1 MVQSL
6 PFELTEE
13 SMERTMQNM
22 SDAMP
27 TEAVATNPLDQTLD
41 AGLQMGESPAE
52 EDGGDAEDLRMLQQ
66 LLSEHYELR
75 NNVVAGRL
83 EFRLR
88 DGSNAP
94 FRQLTIEAE
103 NSMIIQAKLALGDV
117 KGLKSNLTMLLHSEE
132 IEEYDPVSAYLSNLP
147 HWDGQNRV
155 AELFGRLPG
164 ISSENILRCSVADAC
179 CHRSCKAISSTG

>member
-1 MVQSL
+1 MVQNL

-13 SMERTMQNM
+13 SMERTMQNK

-27 TEAVATNPLDQTLD
+27 TEAVATNPNPLDPTLD
-41 AGLQMGESPAE
+41 AGLQMDESPVE

-66 LLSEHYELR
+66 FLSEHYELR

-147 HWDGQNRV
+147 H
-155 AELFGRLPG
+155 
-164 ISSENILRCSVADAC
+164 
-179 CHRSCKAISSTG
+179 